1 MRLRETAPWLAVFA
15 VILAGVLVWNGL
27 WGILF
32 EHNDQYR
39 IRTLEI
45 VPGALTTREEIVSVA
60 GLREGD
66 GLFAKGADEIRRSL
80 LVLDRIDRVDAS
92 LRPPDAL
99 RVAVVDRVPVVRLR
113 GKGQPNL
120 YADANAAVFVLTPEK
135 SAHLGPL
142 PVVENG
148 GDIALKID
156 RDITVGVFQDDERF
170 RDIAFRVKKRD
181 GIFGI
186 CSSSAKVGPSV
197 SFGKSSISTVFSDDV
212 ILADACATA
221 LGNMIKGQEM
231 SSALEDIGKR
241 DGVEGCVSISDGLMA
256 MFGNVPELIRA
267 EQKDVT
273 ASSIIF

>member
-1 MRLRETAPWLAVFA
+1 MSLGMFGPRGHTDAMRTHFEIGETAVTVISDEQYIRTAEQAVFDARDIILRKISEDPFFKTTFDPYPVSVDDDDLIKRMCQASKIAGVGPMAGVAGAVAVFA
-15 VILAGVLVWNGL
+15 VERMVS
-27 WGILF
+27 
-32 EHNDQYR
+32 E
-39 IRTLEI
+39 
-45 VPGALTTREEIVSVA
+45 GAE
-60 GLREGD
+60 
-66 GLFAKGADEIRRSL
+66 
-80 LVLDRIDRVDAS
+80 
-92 LRPPDAL
+92 
-99 RVAVVDRVPVVRLR
+99 
-113 GKGQPNL
+113 
-120 YADANAAVFVLTPEK
+120 YAI
-135 SAHLGPL
+135 
-142 PVVENG
+142 VENG